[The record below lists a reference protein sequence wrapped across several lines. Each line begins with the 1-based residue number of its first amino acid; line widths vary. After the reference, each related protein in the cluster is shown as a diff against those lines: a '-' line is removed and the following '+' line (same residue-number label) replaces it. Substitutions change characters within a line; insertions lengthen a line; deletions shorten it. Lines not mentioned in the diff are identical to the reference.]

1 MYKWVLPTISE
12 VLAQAGNTDN
22 SSDLEMGLTGEDAG
36 DRNGTTT
43 HQDAATLW
51 LRRIRAD
58 RQWQGAIASLSDL
71 LDGELAKNDSHTRH
85 PLSSKGLVLSGPIP
99 VLTQSTHLEQF
110 STWTFAG
117 VQQSGAGLPPSL
129 FPPTLE
135 NDSQAPNPTVL
146 PLLTGDPLAR
156 EHFCLVLTARFSL
169 VMVVGL
175 NSEGQ
180 PAFQFSFDPE
190 AIALVWQGLRSR
202 LLPFKN
208 QKVISTLDEQFQR
221 FPPCTPHYKIVC
233 QFTQQLLEYL
243 PEPVELN
250 REMLDEMEAFA
261 ADWTGWGSAMR
272 ALPQCDGDAVTR
284 GDCLQGEAEI
294 SWEVSSPDGNSR
306 VLTSAERRTLLSNPD
321 PGSGKTLRSKGGKSV
336 GTVSAKTANPRKPA
350 IDQPLDDL
358 RDAAS
363 KNVRN
368 QAPALDV
375 ELLQAIAHEV
385 RTPLA
390 TIRTLTRLLLKRRH
404 LDAEIIKRLE
414 AIDRECSEQI
424 DRFGLFFRAVE
435 LETTKDAKAP
445 VHLTSTSLTQVLNS
459 CIPRWEKQAS
469 RRNLTL
475 DVILPQK
482 MPSVVSDPSLL
493 DQVLTGA
500 IDNFTSTL
508 PAGGQLQVE
517 ISLAGH
523 QLKVEL
529 HSQTHAS
536 VNPET
541 SVSGTHALK
550 SLGQML
556 MFQPETGNLSLN
568 LSVTKNLFQ
577 ALGGKLIVRNRHHHG
592 QVLTIFLPLEMRG

>member
-12 VLAQAGNTDN
+12 VLSQAGREGN
-22 SSDLEMGLTGEDAG
+22 SPPLDEGSIRENPG
-36 DRNGTTT
+36 DRPVTT
-43 HQDAATLW
+43 HSDGAAVW

-71 LDGELAKNDSHTRH
+71 LDCELAGEGADLPNLTGD
-85 PLSSKGLVLSGPIP
+85 KGLVLSGPVP
-99 VLTQSTHLEQF
+99 VLTQPTHLERF
-110 STWTFAG
+110 STWTFAA
-117 VQQSGAGLPPSL
+117 VHQSAAWLPSSGFPS
-129 FPPTLE
+129 PTDPGS
-135 NDSQAPNPTVL
+135 DSPNPTIL

-156 EHFCLVLTARFSL
+156 EQFCLVLTARFSL

-175 NSEGQ
+175 NAQGQ

-208 QKVISTLDEQFQR
+208 QTAISTLDETFQR
-221 FPPCTPHYKIVC
+221 FKPRATPDYKIVC
-233 QFTQQLLEYL
+233 HFTQQLLEYL
-243 PEPVELN
+243 PEPLQLD
-250 REMLDEMEAFA
+250 REMLYEMESFA
-261 ADWTGWGSAMR
+261 ADWTGWGPSMR
-272 ALPQCDGDAVTR
+272 ALPQCGPDYGTQS
-284 GDCLQGEAEI
+284 DCPTPEAETA
-294 SWEVSSPDGNSR
+294 WELSRTEGNYRVSTSR
-306 VLTSAERRTLLSNPD
+306 TAVSNPE
-321 PGSGKTLRSKGGKSV
+321 PAIAKSQRSKGAQSV
-336 GTVSAKTANPRKPA
+336 ESRAAAKTANSRKPR
-350 IDQPLDDL
+350 IDKQLDEL

-404 LDAEIIKRLE
+404 LEPDILKRLE

-435 LETTKDAKAP
+435 LETTKDAQAP
-445 VHLTSTSLTQVLNS
+445 MHLTSTSLTDVLKS

-500 IDNFTSTL
+500 IDNFTSSL
-508 PAGGQLQVE
+508 PAGGKLRVE

-529 HSQTHAS
+529 HSQARAS

-541 SVSGTHALK
+541 AVSGTHNTLK

-577 ALGGKLIVRNRHHHG
+577 ALGGKLIVRNRQQHG

>member
-12 VLAQAGNTDN
+12 VLAQAGRTDN
-22 SSDLEMGLTGEDAG
+22 SLDLERGLTGEDPG

-43 HQDAATLW
+43 HRDAATVW

-58 RQWQGAIASLSDL
+58 RQWQGAVASLSDL
-71 LDGELAKNDSHTRH
+71 LDGELAKNDPDTRH
-85 PLSSKGLVLSGPIP
+85 SFSSKGLVLSGPVP

-117 VQQSGAGLPPSL
+117 VQQSSAWLPSSP
-129 FPPTLE
+129 FPPTP
-135 NDSQAPNPTVL
+135 DSGFDASNPTVL

-156 EHFCLVLTARFSL
+156 EQFCLVLTARFSL

-175 NSEGQ
+175 NPQGQ

-190 AIALVWQGLRSR
+190 EIALVWQGLRSR

-208 QKVISTLDEQFQR
+208 QAAISTLDQQFQR
-221 FPPCTPHYKIVC
+221 FQPCTPDYKIVC
-233 QFTQQLLEYL
+233 QFTQQLLDYL
-243 PEPVELN
+243 PEPVELD

-261 ADWTGWGSAMR
+261 ADWTGWGSSMR
-272 ALPQCDGDAVTR
+272 ALPQSG
-284 GDCLQGEAEI
+284 GDCPNGEAEI
-294 SWEVSSPDGNSR
+294 CWEVSRPEGNSR
-306 VLTSAERRTLLSNPD
+306 VSTAGERRTALSNPD
-321 PGSGKTLRSKGGKSV
+321 PGTAKTLRSKGRKAV
-336 GTVSAKTANPRKPA
+336 GTVSATTANPRQPE
-350 IDQPLDDL
+350 IDPPLDDL

-368 QAPALDV
+368 QSPALDV

-435 LETTKDAKAP
+435 LETTKDAHAP
-445 VHLTSTSLTQVLNS
+445 VHLTSTSLTHVLNS

-508 PAGGQLQVE
+508 PAGGKLRVE

-529 HSQTHAS
+529 HSQTHACS
-536 VNPET
+536 NSEP
-541 SVSGTHALK
+541 SVSGTQALK

-577 ALGGKLIVRNRHHHG
+577 ALGGKLIVRNRHQHG

>member
-12 VLAQAGNTDN
+12 VLAQAGSTDN
-22 SSDLEMGLTGEDAG
+22 SSDLEMGLTGEDPG

-43 HQDAATLW
+43 HRDAATVW

-58 RQWQGAIASLSDL
+58 RQWQGAVASLNDL
-71 LDGELAKNDSHTRH
+71 LDGERVKNDPDTRH
-85 PLSSKGLVLSGPIP
+85 SFSSKGLILSGPVP

-117 VQQSGAGLPPSL
+117 VQQSGAWLPSSL
-129 FPPTLE
+129 FPSTP
-135 NDSQAPNPTVL
+135 DSGADASNPTVL

-175 NSEGQ
+175 NPQGQ

-208 QKVISTLDEQFQR
+208 QAAISTLDRQFQQ
-221 FPPCTPHYKIVC
+221 FPPRTPDYKLVC

-243 PEPVELN
+243 PEPVELD

-261 ADWTGWGSAMR
+261 ADWTGWGSSMR
-272 ALPQCDGDAVTR
+272 ALPQSG
-284 GDCLQGEAEI
+284 GDCPNGEVEI
-294 SWEVSSPDGNSR
+294 SWEVSCPDGNSR
-306 VLTSAERRTLLSNPD
+306 VSTSGERRTALSKPD
-321 PGSGKTLRSKGGKSV
+321 PGTAKTLRSKGGKAVGSV
-336 GTVSAKTANPRKPA
+336 STKTANPRKPA

-435 LETTKDAKAP
+435 LETTKDAHAP
-445 VHLTSTSLTQVLNS
+445 MHLTSTSLTQVLNS

-536 VNPET
+536 VNSET
-541 SVSGTHALK
+541 TVSGTQALK

-568 LSVTKNLFQ
+568 LSVTKNLFH
-577 ALGGKLIVRNRHHHG
+577 ALGGKLIVRNRHQHG

>member
-1 MYKWVLPTISE
+1 
-12 VLAQAGNTDN
+12 
-22 SSDLEMGLTGEDAG
+22 MGMTGEDLG
-36 DRNGTTT
+36 DRNGNRTPR
-43 HQDAATLW
+43 DAATLW

-58 RQWQGAIASLSDL
+58 RQWQGAIASVCAL
-71 LDGELAKNDSHTRH
+71 LDGELAGNDRDTGDR
-85 PLSSKGLVLSGPIP
+85 PPSKGLVLSGPVP

-117 VQQSGAGLPPSL
+117 VQQSGAWLPSSL
-129 FPPTLE
+129 FPSTPD
-135 NDSQAPNPTVL
+135 NGADASNPTVL

-156 EHFCLVLTARFSL
+156 EQFCLVLTARFSL

-175 NSEGQ
+175 NPQGQ

-190 AIALVWQGLRSR
+190 TIALVWQGLRSR

-208 QKVISTLDEQFQR
+208 QTAISTLDQQFQR
-221 FPPCTPHYKIVC
+221 FKPCTPHYKIVC

-250 REMLDEMEAFA
+250 GEMLDQMEAFA
-261 ADWTGWGSAMR
+261 ADWTGWGSSML
-272 ALPQCDGDAVTR
+272 ALPQSGGDGPNS
-284 GDCLQGEAEI
+284 EAEI
-294 SWEVSSPDGNSR
+294 CWEVSRPDGNSR
-306 VLTSAERRTLLSNPD
+306 VSTSAERRTLLSNPEAARA
-321 PGSGKTLRSKGGKSV
+321 KTLRSKGGKAV

-350 IDQPLDDL
+350 IDQPLDDV

-368 QAPALDV
+368 QTPALDV

-435 LETTKDAKAP
+435 LETTKDAHAP

-508 PAGGQLQVE
+508 PAGGKLRVE

-536 VNPET
+536 VNSEPP
-541 SVSGTHALK
+541 VCGTQALK

-577 ALGGKLIVRNRHHHG
+577 ALGGKLIVRNRHQHG

>member
-12 VLAQAGNTDN
+12 VLAQAGRTDN
-22 SSDLEMGLTGEDAG
+22 SSDLEMGLTGEDPG
-36 DRNGTTT
+36 DHNGTTT
-43 HQDAATLW
+43 HRDAATVW

-58 RQWQGAIASLSDL
+58 RQWQGAIASLNDL
-71 LDGELAKNDSHTRH
+71 LDGELAGNDPDPRH
-85 PLSSKGLVLSGPIP
+85 PFSSKGLVLSGPVP

-117 VQQSGAGLPPSL
+117 VHQSGAWLPSSP
-129 FPPTLE
+129 FPPTP
-135 NDSQAPNPTVL
+135 DSDSDASNPTIL

-156 EHFCLVLTARFSL
+156 EQFCLVLTARFSF

-175 NSEGQ
+175 NPEGQ

-202 LLPFKN
+202 LLPFQN
-208 QKVISTLDEQFQR
+208 QTAISTLDQQFQQ
-221 FPPCTPHYKIVC
+221 FPPRTPHYKIVC

-243 PEPVELN
+243 PEPVELD

-261 ADWTGWGSAMR
+261 ADWTGWGSSMR
-272 ALPQCDGDAVTR
+272 ALPQSG
-284 GDCLQGEAEI
+284 GDCPNGEAEI
-294 SWEVSSPDGNSR
+294 CWEVSRLDGNSR
-306 VLTSAERRTLLSNPD
+306 VSTSGERRTALSNPE
-321 PGSGKTLRSKGGKSV
+321 PATTKTLPSKARKAV

-350 IDQPLDDL
+350 IDQPLEDL

-435 LETTKDAKAP
+435 LETTKDAHAP

-508 PAGGQLQVE
+508 PAGGKLRVE

-536 VNPET
+536 VNSGN
-541 SVSGTHALK
+541 SVCGTQALK

-577 ALGGKLIVRNRHHHG
+577 ALGGKLIVRNRHQHG

>member
-12 VLAQAGNTDN
+12 VLAQAGSADN
-22 SSDLEMGLTGEDAG
+22 SSDLEMGLTGEDPG
-36 DRNGTTT
+36 DRNRTTT
-43 HQDAATLW
+43 HRDAASLW

-58 RQWQGAIASLSDL
+58 RQWQGAIASVCAL
-71 LDGELAKNDSHTRH
+71 LDSERASDDPDTPH
-85 PLSSKGLVLSGPIP
+85 PLSSKGLVLSGPVP

-117 VQQSGAGLPPSL
+117 VQQSGARLPSSL
-129 FPPTLE
+129 FPSTPDNGSDT
-135 NDSQAPNPTVL
+135 PNPTVL

-156 EHFCLVLTARFSL
+156 EQFCLVLTARFSL

-175 NSEGQ
+175 NPQGQ

-202 LLPFKN
+202 LIPFKN
-208 QKVISTLDEQFQR
+208 QTAISTLDQQFQR
-221 FPPCTPHYKIVC
+221 FKPCTPHYKIVC

-243 PEPVELN
+243 PEPLELDG
-250 REMLDEMEAFA
+250 EILDEMKAFA
-261 ADWTGWGSAMR
+261 ADWTGWGSSMR
-272 ALPQCDGDAVTR
+272 ALPQCDGDSVTR
-284 GDCLQGEAEI
+284 GDCPNGEAEI
-294 SWEVSSPDGNSR
+294 SWEVSRPDGNSR
-306 VLTSAERRTLLSNPD
+306 VGTSAERRNALSNPE
-321 PGSGKTLRSKGGKSV
+321 PATTKTLRSKGGKSV

-435 LETTKDAKAP
+435 LETTKDAHAP
-445 VHLTSTSLTQVLNS
+445 MHLTSTSLTQVLNS

-475 DVILPQK
+475 DVILPPK

-493 DQVLTGA
+493 DQVLSGA

-508 PAGGQLQVE
+508 PAGGKLQVV

-536 VNPET
+536 VNSEP
-541 SVSGTHALK
+541 SVSGTQALK

-577 ALGGKLIVRNRHHHG
+577 ALGGKLIVRNRHQHG

>member
-12 VLAQAGNTDN
+12 VLAQAGKADN
-22 SSDLEMGLTGEDAG
+22 SSDPGMGLTGEDPG
-36 DRNGTTT
+36 DRNGPTPRP
-43 HQDAATLW
+43 DAATVW

-58 RQWQGAIASLSDL
+58 RQWQGAVASVCSL
-71 LDGELAKNDSHTRH
+71 LDGELAGDHPDTHN
-85 PLSSKGLVLSGPIP
+85 PLSTKGLVLSGPVP
-99 VLTQSTHLEQF
+99 VLTQSPHLEQF

-117 VQQSGAGLPPSL
+117 VQQSGAGLSSSL
-129 FPPTLE
+129 FFPTT
-135 NDSQAPNPTVL
+135 DSGSDAPNPTVL

-156 EHFCLVLTARFSL
+156 EQFCLVLTARFSL
-169 VMVVGL
+169 VMLVGL
-175 NSEGQ
+175 NPQGQ

-190 AIALVWQGLRSR
+190 TIALVWQGLRSR

-208 QKVISTLDEQFQR
+208 QTAISTLDQQFQR
-221 FPPCTPHYKIVC
+221 FHPCTPDYKIVC

-243 PEPVELN
+243 PDPLELD
-250 REMLDEMEAFA
+250 REMLNEMETFA
-261 ADWTGWGSAMR
+261 ADWTGWGSSMR
-272 ALPQCDGDAVTR
+272 ALPQSGE
-284 GDCLQGEAEI
+284 DCPNGEAEI
-294 SWEVSSPDGNSR
+294 CWEVSRPDGNSR
-306 VLTSAERRTLLSNPD
+306 VSTSGERRTALNNPD
-321 PGSGKTLRSKGGKSV
+321 PGTAKTLRSKGGKAV

-435 LETTKDAKAP
+435 LETTKDAHAP

-508 PAGGQLQVE
+508 PAGGKLRVE

-536 VNPET
+536 VNSEP
-541 SVSGTHALK
+541 SVSGTQALK

-577 ALGGKLIVRNRHHHG
+577 ALGGKLIVRNRHQHG

>member
-1 MYKWVLPTISE
+1 VYKWVLPTISE
-12 VLAQAGNTDN
+12 VLAQAGSTDN
-22 SSDLEMGLTGEDAG
+22 SSDLEMGLTGEDPG

-43 HQDAATLW
+43 HRDAATVW

-58 RQWQGAIASLSDL
+58 RQWQGAVASLNDL
-71 LDGELAKNDSHTRH
+71 LDGERVKNDPDTRH
-85 PLSSKGLVLSGPIP
+85 SFSSKGLILSGPVP

-117 VQQSGAGLPPSL
+117 VQQSGAWLPSSL
-129 FPPTLE
+129 FPSTP
-135 NDSQAPNPTVL
+135 DSGADASNPTVL

-175 NSEGQ
+175 NPQGQ

-208 QKVISTLDEQFQR
+208 QAAISTLDRQFQQ
-221 FPPCTPHYKIVC
+221 FPPRTPDYKLVC

-243 PEPVELN
+243 PEPVELD

-261 ADWTGWGSAMR
+261 ADWTGWGSSMR
-272 ALPQCDGDAVTR
+272 ALPQSG
-284 GDCLQGEAEI
+284 GDCPNGEVEI
-294 SWEVSSPDGNSR
+294 SWEVSCPDGNSR
-306 VLTSAERRTLLSNPD
+306 VSTSGERRTVLSKPD
-321 PGSGKTLRSKGGKSV
+321 PVTAKTLRSKGGKAV

-435 LETTKDAKAP
+435 LETTKDAHAP
-445 VHLTSTSLTQVLNS
+445 MHLTSTSLTQVLNS

-536 VNPET
+536 VNSET
-541 SVSGTHALK
+541 TVSGTQALK

-568 LSVTKNLFQ
+568 LSVTKNLFH
-577 ALGGKLIVRNRHHHG
+577 ALGGKLIVRNRHQHG

>member
-12 VLAQAGNTDN
+12 VLAQAGSTDN
-22 SSDLEMGLTGEDAG
+22 SSDPEMGLTPVDPG
-36 DRNGTTT
+36 DRNGPKT
-43 HQDAATLW
+43 HRDAATLW

-58 RQWQGAIASLSDL
+58 RQWQGAVASLNDL
-71 LDGELAKNDSHTRH
+71 LDGERTKDDPDTRH
-85 PLSSKGLVLSGPIP
+85 PLSSKGLVLSGPVP

-117 VQQSGAGLPPSL
+117 VQQSGAWLPSSL
-129 FPPTLE
+129 FPSTP
-135 NDSQAPNPTVL
+135 DSGADASNPTVL

-156 EHFCLVLTARFSL
+156 EQFCLVLTARFSL

-175 NSEGQ
+175 NPQGQ

-190 AIALVWQGLRSR
+190 TIALVWQGLRSR

-208 QKVISTLDEQFQR
+208 QTAISTLDQQFQQFQPR
-221 FPPCTPHYKIVC
+221 TPDYKLVC

-243 PEPVELN
+243 PEPVELD

-261 ADWTGWGSAMR
+261 ADWTGWGSSMR
-272 ALPQCDGDAVTR
+272 ALPQSG
-284 GDCLQGEAEI
+284 GDCANGEAEI
-294 SWEVSSPDGNSR
+294 SWEVSCPDGNSR
-306 VLTSAERRTLLSNPD
+306 VSTSRERRTLLSNPD
-321 PGSGKTLRSKGGKSV
+321 PATAKTLRSKGGKVV

-435 LETTKDAKAP
+435 LETTKDAHAP
-445 VHLTSTSLTQVLNS
+445 VHLTSTSLTDVLNS

-469 RRNLTL
+469 RRNLSL

-508 PAGGQLQVE
+508 PAGGQLRVE

-529 HSQTHAS
+529 HSQTHTS
-536 VNPET
+536 VNSESP
-541 SVSGTHALK
+541 VSGTQALK

-577 ALGGKLIVRNRHHHG
+577 ALGGKLIVRNRHQHG

>member
-12 VLAQAGNTDN
+12 VLAQAGRTDN
-22 SSDLEMGLTGEDAG
+22 FSDLEMGLTGEDPG
-36 DRNGTTT
+36 DRKGPTT
-43 HQDAATLW
+43 HRDAATLW

-58 RQWQGAIASLSDL
+58 RQWQGAVASVCAL
-71 LDGELAKNDSHTRH
+71 LDGERAGNDLDTGDRT
-85 PLSSKGLVLSGPIP
+85 PNKGLVLSGPVP
-99 VLTQSTHLEQF
+99 VLTQSTHLKQF

-117 VQQSGAGLPPSL
+117 LQQSGAGLPSSL
-129 FPPTLE
+129 FSPSP
-135 NDSQAPNPTVL
+135 DQGSDAPNPTVL

-156 EHFCLVLTARFSL
+156 EQFCLVLTARFSL

-190 AIALVWQGLRSR
+190 AVALVWQGLRSR

-208 QKVISTLDEQFQR
+208 QTAISTLDQQFQQ
-221 FPPCTPHYKIVC
+221 FKPCTPHYKIVC

-243 PEPVELN
+243 PEPLELDG
-250 REMLDEMEAFA
+250 EMLDEMETFA
-261 ADWTGWGSAMR
+261 ADWTGWGSSMR
-272 ALPQCDGDAVTR
+272 ALPQCDGDSVTR
-284 GDCLQGEAEI
+284 GDCPNGEVEI
-294 SWEVSSPDGNSR
+294 SWEVSCPDGNAR
-306 VLTSAERRTLLSNPD
+306 VSTSAERRTLLSHPEAARV
-321 PGSGKTLRSKGGKSV
+321 KTLRSKGGKSV
-336 GTVSAKTANPRKPA
+336 GTVLGKTANPRKPA

-368 QAPALDV
+368 QTPALDV

-435 LETTKDAKAP
+435 LETTKDAQAP

-508 PAGGQLQVE
+508 PAGGKLQVE

-536 VNPET
+536 VNSEP
-541 SVSGTHALK
+541 SVSGTQALK

-577 ALGGKLIVRNRHHHG
+577 ALGGKLIVRNRHQHG

>member
-1 MYKWVLPTISE
+1 
-12 VLAQAGNTDN
+12 
-22 SSDLEMGLTGEDAG
+22 MGLTGEDPG

-43 HQDAATLW
+43 HRDAATVW

-58 RQWQGAIASLSDL
+58 RQWQGAVASLSDL
-71 LDGELAKNDSHTRH
+71 LDGERVKNDPDTRH
-85 PLSSKGLVLSGPIP
+85 SFSSKGLILSGPVP

-117 VQQSGAGLPPSL
+117 VQQSGAWLPSSL
-129 FPPTLE
+129 FPSTP
-135 NDSQAPNPTVL
+135 DSGADASNPTVL

-175 NSEGQ
+175 NPQGQ

-208 QKVISTLDEQFQR
+208 QAAISTLDRQFQQ
-221 FPPCTPHYKIVC
+221 FPPRTPDYKLVC

-243 PEPVELN
+243 PEPVELD

-261 ADWTGWGSAMR
+261 ADWTGWGSSMR
-272 ALPQCDGDAVTR
+272 ALPQSG
-284 GDCLQGEAEI
+284 GDCPNGEVEI
-294 SWEVSSPDGNSR
+294 SWEVSCPDGNSR
-306 VLTSAERRTLLSNPD
+306 VSTSGERRTALSKPD
-321 PGSGKTLRSKGGKSV
+321 PGTAKTLRSKGGKAVGSV
-336 GTVSAKTANPRKPA
+336 STKTANPRKPA

-435 LETTKDAKAP
+435 LETTKDAHAP
-445 VHLTSTSLTQVLNS
+445 MHLTSTSLTQVLNS

-536 VNPET
+536 VNSET
-541 SVSGTHALK
+541 TVSGTQALK

-568 LSVTKNLFQ
+568 LSVTKNLFH
-577 ALGGKLIVRNRHHHG
+577 ALGGKLIVRNRHQHG

>member
-12 VLAQAGNTDN
+12 VLAQAGRTDN
-22 SSDLEMGLTGEDAG
+22 ASDPEMELTGEDLG
-36 DRNGTTT
+36 DRQERTT
-43 HQDAATLW
+43 HRDAATLW

-58 RQWQGAIASLSDL
+58 RQWQGAIASLCAL
-71 LDGELAKNDSHTRH
+71 LDGELARDHLNTGDRTPSN
-85 PLSSKGLVLSGPIP
+85 GLVLSGPVP
-99 VLTQSTHLEQF
+99 VLTQATHLEQF

-117 VQQSGAGLPPSL
+117 VQQSGAWLPSSL
-129 FPPTLE
+129 FPSTP
-135 NDSQAPNPTVL
+135 DSGADASNPTVL
-146 PLLTGDPLAR
+146 PLLTGDPLAL
-156 EHFCLVLTARFSL
+156 EQFCLVLTARFSL

-175 NSEGQ
+175 NPQGQ

-190 AIALVWQGLRSR
+190 TIALVWQGLRSR

-208 QKVISTLDEQFQR
+208 QTAISTLDQQFQQ
-221 FPPCTPHYKIVC
+221 FQPCTPDYKIVC

-250 REMLDEMEAFA
+250 GEILDEIEAFA
-261 ADWTGWGSAMR
+261 ADWTGWRSSMR
-272 ALPQCDGDAVTR
+272 ALPQSGADSLTP
-284 GDCLQGEAEI
+284 GDCPNGAVEI
-294 SWEVSSPDGNSR
+294 SGEISRPDGKSR
-306 VLTSAERRTLLSNPD
+306 VATSGERRTALSH
-321 PGSGKTLRSKGGKSV
+321 SEAATAKTLRSKPGKAV
-336 GTVSAKTANPRKPA
+336 GTVLGKTANPRKPA
-350 IDQPLDDL
+350 IDPPLDDL

-368 QAPALDV
+368 QTPALDV

-435 LETTKDAKAP
+435 LETTKDAQAP

-508 PAGGQLQVE
+508 PAGGKLQVE

-536 VNPET
+536 VNSET
-541 SVSGTHALK
+541 PVSGTQALK

-577 ALGGKLIVRNRHHHG
+577 ALGGKLIVRNRHQHG

>member
-12 VLAQAGNTDN
+12 VLAQAGSTDN
-22 SSDLEMGLTGEDAG
+22 SSDLEMGLTPVDPG
-36 DRNGTTT
+36 DRNGPTT
-43 HQDAATLW
+43 HRDAATLW

-58 RQWQGAIASLSDL
+58 RQWQGAVASLNDL
-71 LDGELAKNDSHTRH
+71 LDGERVKNDPDTRH
-85 PLSSKGLVLSGPIP
+85 SFSSKGLILSGPVP

-117 VQQSGAGLPPSL
+117 VQQSGAWLPPSP
-129 FPPTLE
+129 FPLTLD
-135 NDSQAPNPTVL
+135 NGSNASNPTVL

-156 EHFCLVLTARFSL
+156 EQFCLVLTARFSL

-175 NSEGQ
+175 NPEAQ

-190 AIALVWQGLRSR
+190 VIALVWQGLRSR

-208 QKVISTLDEQFQR
+208 QNAISTLDQQFQQFQPR
-221 FPPCTPHYKIVC
+221 TPDYKLVC

-243 PEPVELN
+243 PEPVELD
-250 REMLDEMEAFA
+250 REMLNEMEAFA
-261 ADWTGWGSAMR
+261 ADCTGWGSSMR
-272 ALPQCDGDAVTR
+272 ALPQSG
-284 GDCLQGEAEI
+284 GDCPNGEAEI
-294 SWEVSSPDGNSR
+294 SWEVSRPDGNSL
-306 VLTSAERRTLLSNPD
+306 VSTSGERRTALSNPE
-321 PGSGKTLRSKGGKSV
+321 PAIAKTLRSKGGKAV

-435 LETTKDAKAP
+435 LETTKDAHAP

-508 PAGGQLQVE
+508 PAGGKLQVE

-536 VNPET
+536 VNSET
-541 SVSGTHALK
+541 TVSGTQALK

-577 ALGGKLIVRNRHHHG
+577 ALGGKLIVRNRHQHG

>member
-1 MYKWVLPTISE
+1 M
-12 VLAQAGNTDN
+12 
-22 SSDLEMGLTGEDAG
+22 
-36 DRNGTTT
+36 
-43 HQDAATLW
+43 
-51 LRRIRAD
+51 RRIRAD

-71 LDGELAKNDSHTRH
+71 LDGELAKNDPDTRH
-85 PLSSKGLVLSGPIP
+85 PLSSKGLVLSGPVP

-117 VQQSGAGLPPSL
+117 VQQSGAWLPPSL
-129 FPPTLE
+129 FPSTAD
-135 NDSQAPNPTVL
+135 NGADASNPTVL

-156 EHFCLVLTARFSL
+156 EQFCLVLTARFSL
-169 VMVVGL
+169 VLVVGL
-175 NSEGQ
+175 NPQGQ

-208 QKVISTLDEQFQR
+208 QTAISVLDQQFQR
-221 FPPCTPHYKIVC
+221 FQPCTPDYKLVC

-243 PEPVELN
+243 PEPLELN
-250 REMLDEMEAFA
+250 GEMLDEMEAFA
-261 ADWTGWGSAMR
+261 ADWTGWGSSMR
-272 ALPQCDGDAVTR
+272 ALPQSG
-284 GDCLQGEAEI
+284 GDCPNGEVEI
-294 SWEVSSPDGNSR
+294 AWEVTCPDRNSR
-306 VLTSAERRTLLSNPD
+306 VSTSSERRTVLSNPE
-321 PGSGKTLRSKGGKSV
+321 PATAKTLRSKGGKAV

-350 IDQPLDDL
+350 IDPPLDDL

-435 LETTKDAKAP
+435 LETTKDAHAP

-508 PAGGQLQVE
+508 PAGGQLRVE

-536 VNPET
+536 VNSESP
-541 SVSGTHALK
+541 VSGTQALK

-577 ALGGKLIVRNRHHHG
+577 ALGGKLIVRNRQQHG

>member
-1 MYKWVLPTISE
+1 
-12 VLAQAGNTDN
+12 
-22 SSDLEMGLTGEDAG
+22 MGLTGEDPG

-43 HQDAATLW
+43 HRDAATVW

-58 RQWQGAIASLSDL
+58 RQWQGAVASLNDL
-71 LDGELAKNDSHTRH
+71 LDGERVKNDPDTRH
-85 PLSSKGLVLSGPIP
+85 SFSSKGLILSGPVP

-117 VQQSGAGLPPSL
+117 VQQSGAWLPSSL
-129 FPPTLE
+129 FPSTP
-135 NDSQAPNPTVL
+135 DSGADASNPTVL

-175 NSEGQ
+175 NPQGQ

-208 QKVISTLDEQFQR
+208 QAAISTLDRQFQQ
-221 FPPCTPHYKIVC
+221 FPPRTPDYKLVC

-243 PEPVELN
+243 PEPVELD

-261 ADWTGWGSAMR
+261 ADWTGWGSSMR
-272 ALPQCDGDAVTR
+272 ALPQSG
-284 GDCLQGEAEI
+284 GDCPNGEVEI
-294 SWEVSSPDGNSR
+294 SWEVSCPDGNSR
-306 VLTSAERRTLLSNPD
+306 VSTSGERRTALSKPD
-321 PGSGKTLRSKGGKSV
+321 PGTAKTLRSKGGKAV

-435 LETTKDAKAP
+435 LETTKDAHAP
-445 VHLTSTSLTQVLNS
+445 MHLTSTSLTQVLNS

-536 VNPET
+536 VNSET
-541 SVSGTHALK
+541 TVSGTQALK

-568 LSVTKNLFQ
+568 LSVTKNLFH
-577 ALGGKLIVRNRHHHG
+577 ALGGKLIVRNRHQHG